1 MKLFADF
8 LSLPGHRRLLALA
21 LAVSL
26 TMIGALV
33 IMLCFEPTGA
43 PPLLVGCLVA
53 LGLVLTWA
61 QFHNFVGHLMEREY
75 ERQALEQSEG
85 AMREALQALP
95 LGVAVYDSH
104 DRLMFYNTQA
114 AEMAPLR
121 FGEELVGQTF
131 EAILRRAL
139 ERGAIPEA
147 WGREEEWLHER
158 LAARGKLERPL
169 LRPSTDGRWMH
180 LYEIGTPSGGLV
192 AARMDVTALVQKSL
206 ALERS
211 NQQLE
216 QLSATDGLTGLANRR
231 QFDQHLYA
239 EWQRSLRTSLPIS
252 LLMIDID
259 HFKRYNDRHGHLAGD
274 TCLRKVAAILYDC
287 AQRAGELVARYGGE
301 EFAMLLPGADAEAAL
316 AVARRCMEE
325 LDRARIPHGD
335 SPVASHVTMSIGVAT
350 VIAHGDLVPESLV
363 RCADDALYRVKSSGR
378 ASFFVAPCPA

>member
-1 MKLFADF
+1 MKLFIDF
-8 LSLPGHRRLLALA
+8 LSLSGHRRLLALA

-26 TMIGALV
+26 TMLGALAAV
-33 IMLCFEPTGA
+33 VWCEPTGA
-43 PPLLVGCLVA
+43 APWVVGVLVS
-53 LGLVLTWA
+53 LGLGLTWVH
-61 QFHNFVGHLMEREY
+61 FHAVMRHLMEREY

-95 LGVAVYDSH
+95 LGIAVYDPH
-104 DRLMFYNTQA
+104 DRLMLYNAQA

-121 FGEELVGQTF
+121 YGEELIGQTF

-139 ERGAIPEA
+139 ERGTIPEA
-147 WGREEEWLHER
+147 WGREQEWLSER
-158 LAARGKLERPL
+158 LAARGQLDRPL

-180 LYEIGTPSGGLV
+180 LYEISTPSGGLV
-192 AARMDVTALVQKSL
+192 AARLDVTALVQKSL

-239 EWQRSLRTSLPIS
+239 EWQRSLRTGLPLS

-274 TCLRKVAAILYDC
+274 TCLRQVAARLYDC

-301 EFAMLLPGADAEAAL
+301 EFTLLLPGADAEAAQV
-316 AVARRCMEE
+316 VARRCMDE
-325 LDRARIPHGD
+325 LARAAIPHGD
-335 SPVASHVTMSIGVAT
+335 SPVGAYVTCSIGVAT
-350 VIAHGDLVPESLV
+350 VVAHADLVPESLV
-363 RCADDALYRVKSSGR
+363 RCADDALYQVKSSGR
-378 ASFFVAPCPA
+378 ASFVAAPCPA

>member
-1 MKLFADF
+1 MKLFFDF
-8 LSLPGHRRLLALA
+8 LSLPGHRHVLGLA

-26 TMIGALV
+26 AMLGALV
-33 IMLCFEPTGA
+33 GVVWCAPAGA
-43 PPLLVGCLVA
+43 APWVVA
-53 LGLVLTWA
+53 AFVAAGLVLAWA
-61 QFHNFVGHLMEREY
+61 QFLAVMRQLMDREY

-95 LGVAVYDSH
+95 LGIAVYDSH
-104 DRLMFYNTQA
+104 DRLMLYNAQA
-114 AEMAPLR
+114 TEMAPLR
-121 FGEELVGQTF
+121 YGEDLIGQTF
-131 EAILRRAL
+131 ESILRRAL
-139 ERGAIPEA
+139 ERGTIPEA
-147 WGREEEWLHER
+147 WGREEEWLAER
-158 LAARGKLERPL
+158 LAARGQLDRPL

-192 AARMDVTALVQKSL
+192 AARLDVTALVQKSL

-239 EWQRSLRTSLPIS
+239 EWQRSLRTGLPLS

-274 TCLRKVAAILYDC
+274 ACLRQVASLLYDC

-301 EFAMLLPGADAEAAL
+301 EFALLLPGADADAART
-316 AVARRCMEE
+316 VARRCMDE
-325 LDRARIPHGD
+325 LAKASIPHGD
-335 SPVASHVTMSIGVAT
+335 SPVGAHVTCSIGVAT
-350 VIAHGDLVPESLV
+350 VTALAELVPESLV
-363 RCADDALYRVKSSGR
+363 RCADDALYQVKSSGR
-378 ASFFVAPCPA
+378 ANFVAAPCPA